1 MRSKYAIMEA
11 ERKQFY
17 LQAQLVRKKN
27 KELIESLQIDNKE
40 LKEQAKNRDTSIIND
55 SGILNAEK
63 IDKDLTVWR
72 RKLDEMKNKTLSK
85 KEHLKSLHDK
95 QVEISKEHV
104 DSDDNP
110 HMRTIRVMENRL
122 DKAMIKYNEAISI
135 KKTYELIVKRLKEE
149 RTGYDSQLSSIEQSL
164 KSKESD
170 FEELLTLSQDA
181 NYAKDLAETDLKSYE
196 TQIDQQLKPIKPR
209 VGNRFFANQDESI
222 NMINMQGVL
231 DTSGINNSSAIIR

>member
-1 MRSKYAIMEA
+1 MI
-11 ERKQFY
+11 KQ
-17 LQAQLVRKKN
+17 
-27 KELIESLQIDNKE
+27 
-40 LKEQAKNRDTSIIND
+40 
-55 SGILNAEK
+55 
-63 IDKDLTVWR
+63 KDVWG
-72 RKLDEMKNKTLSK
+72 NTGCLSF
-85 KEHLKSLHDK
+85 LS
-95 QVEISKEHV
+95 S
-104 DSDDNP
+104 
-110 HMRTIRVMENRL
+110 NRL